1 MVKKLCIIS
10 ILLNCWDRFIYLL
23 PRIWSSLVYVL
34 RTLEKQVYSQL
45 LGAAFYTYQLDLTD
59 VIEFFYII
67 FIFSVSIICWE
78 RVLKSPSIIVNLDIS
93 PFNFITFYFTHIAVF
108 VFGALTF
115 RNNIFSWWNYPCL
128 YLFQV
133 ICFVLKSTLFDITY
147 SCFLL

>member
-1 MVKKLCIIS
+1 MFGNIPVILLLLISNIVVKKLCIIS

-93 PFNFITFYFTHIAVF
+93 PFNFITFYSHILQFLCLVHSHLGIIFFLDGITPVF
-108 VFGALTF
+108 ISS
-115 RNNIFSWWNYPCL
+115 R
-128 YLFQV
+128 
-133 ICFVLKSTLFDITY
+133 
-147 SCFLL
+147 